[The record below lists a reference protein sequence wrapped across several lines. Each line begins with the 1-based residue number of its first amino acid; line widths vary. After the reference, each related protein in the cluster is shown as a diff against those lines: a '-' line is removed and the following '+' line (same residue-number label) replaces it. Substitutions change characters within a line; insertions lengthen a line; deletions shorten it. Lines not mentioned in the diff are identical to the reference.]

1 MNPFLQWPLPRA
13 FLAAIAL
20 ALAVAACAPG
30 QGQSTGLPSSLGPR
44 PSSPAQV
51 EIVQPTPNSTL
62 TGTTVHIVLKLTGGT
77 IVPQTTTTIKPD
89 EGHVHLYVD
98 NLIVSMNYGLEQDIT
113 IPAGTHVLKAE
124 FVAADHVPFNPR
136 VWSTE
141 TIFTVRS

>member
-1 MNPFLQWPLPRA
+1 MTPLRPRPLPWA
-13 FLAAIAL
+13 FLEAIAL
-20 ALAVAACAPG
+20 ALALAACSPG
-30 QGQSTGLPSSLGPR
+30 QSQSTAPSSLGPR
-44 PSSPAQV
+44 PASPAHV

-62 TGTTVHIVLKLTGGT
+62 TGTTVHVVLKLIGGT
-77 IVPQTTTTIKPD
+77 IVSQTTTTIKPD
-89 EGHVHLYVD
+89 EGHLHLYVD
-98 NLIVSMNYGLEQDIT
+98 NLLVSMNYGLEQDIT